1 MRRHSS
7 TRAACTNQ
15 SHLYLAYPSNNTKQQ
30 GGRSAATFFHL
41 WINNRGGPA
50 HRPGPTPHSN
60 KGTTPTPH
68 LGGKQIN
75 SRCAPTPP
83 PPDSNLGR
91 AGGKNHK
98 TAKLAAACSLGRLPP
113 QLPSRLQLARL
124 PITGIGKHKD
134 MASWHHG
141 IMASHATHE
150 KGMECKRDRVCT
162 VAARRTEPH
171 TLVLS
176 TKGHNRWR
184 YARQHP
190 QPTRWYSRP
199 RGANMGFAH
208 P

>member
-41 WINNRGGPA
+41 WINNRGGP
-50 HRPGPTPHSN
+50 
-60 KGTTPTPH
+60 
-68 LGGKQIN
+68 
-75 SRCAPTPP
+75 
-83 PPDSNLGR
+83 
-91 AGGKNHK
+91 
-98 TAKLAAACSLGRLPP
+98 ACSLGRLPP

-184 YARQHP
+184 YVRQHP